1 MIKHGIAMIAIVD
14 DDDSV
19 RRSLRNLFVSLG
31 FGIET
36 FASAEAFALFA
47 HRDEVECLIL
57 DLKMS
62 GMSGL
67 DLLEAQAAGHRVPTI
82 ILTGRG
88 SDEMRRRC
96 LQAGALAFM
105 HKPFNT
111 AELIKMVGTV
121 ISPAQSR
128 VDTAPAPLYLSG

>member
-96 LQAGALAFM
+96 LQAGAIAFM

-111 AELIKMVGTV
+111 VELIKMVETV

-128 VDTAPAPLYLSG
+128 VDTALAPLYLSG